1 MVLATFIAILIYF
14 PAKPKSPPS
23 VSSMVQRVAFFPAVK
38 SILTNKRAIL
48 LCLAYSL
55 FNGVIASWFSVM
67 NITFE
72 PLPFD
77 DPSQTDKII
86 GRIGNNEPFKKG
98 HFLNSSLYLVR
109 LAILLLRSFA
119 ICVFLVY
126 DLAGELFSNIICFF
140 LLGILSIVGNCVTS
154 ITVARI
160 VDKLKGKMKIILSII
175 MVSATAC
182 WIWMCLI
189 CLGIIPF
196 SLRKCELLFWKANY
210 GNCTFIYSSIF
221 SSIVRF
227 HDFGKLLDIFGESN
241 FL

>member
-1 MVLATFIAILIYF
+1 MIYEMILISEGILVLVTFIAILIYF

-77 DPSQTDKII
+77 DASQTDKII

-98 HFLNSSLYLVR
+98 HFLNGSQ
-109 LAILLLRSFA
+109 
-119 ICVFLVY
+119 
-126 DLAGELFSNIICFF
+126 
-140 LLGILSIVGNCVTS
+140 
-154 ITVARI
+154 
-160 VDKLKGKMKIILSII
+160 
-175 MVSATAC
+175 
-182 WIWMCLI
+182 
-189 CLGIIPF
+189 
-196 SLRKCELLFWKANY
+196 
-210 GNCTFIYSSIF
+210 
-221 SSIVRF
+221 
-227 HDFGKLLDIFGESN
+227 
-241 FL
+241 